1 MIQNDTRQQPRFGL
15 TASQLELQAEA
26 RGFAL
31 EELRPRA
38 AAIEWEPDP
47 ARRVAW
53 DLVEE
58 ASRRGWRTIGLPRE
72 EGGGGASALDL
83 CVLIEELAY
92 GDMGFAVI
100 LDQSIKVQRILG
112 RLATGETRRRFLDRF
127 LGDPRCVLA
136 ICFTEPEVSSDYMIP
151 VPDFRFGTRAERLS
165 DGTWMLNGYKHY
177 ISNGADAGFYL
188 VFACTDPRQPADQG
202 TSAFLLEPGLSGF
215 TVEKVHEKISQR
227 TINNAA
233 LRFTDVVL
241 EPWRLVGEA
250 HRGYAGAREILKESA
265 IEAGATTLGT
275 ARAAYEMAA
284 AHAATRIQ
292 GGRPLAEHDNVACR
306 LADMYTEL
314 EGARSLIWRAAWAV
328 EHDPAYDYRL
338 SSAAKLLAADVAVR
352 VCLSAMEVHG
362 GLAIMQ
368 RDSPVEKCMRD
379 CLSFL
384 HSDGAQDSHR
394 LRIASLLPLAGEGRV
409 GAQP

>member
-1 MIQNDTRQQPRFGL
+1 VTGQQPHFGL
-15 TASQLELQAEA
+15 TAEQVELQMEA
-26 RGFAL
+26 RRFAL

-38 AAIEWEPDP
+38 AAMEWERE
-47 ARRVAW
+47 AGRRVAW

-58 ASRRGWRTIGLPRE
+58 ASRRGWRTIGLARE
-72 EGGGGASALDL
+72 DGGGGASALDL
-83 CVLIEELAY
+83 CVLVEELAY

-100 LDQSIKVQRILG
+100 LDQTIKVQRILG
-112 RLATGETRRRFLDRF
+112 RLATGEARRGFLERFLP
-127 LGDPRCVLA
+127 DPRCVLA
-136 ICFTEPEVSSDYMIP
+136 ICFTEPETSSDYMIP
-151 VPDFRFGTRAERLS
+151 SPDLRFRTVAERRA
-165 DGTWMLNGYKHY
+165 DGSWVLDGYKHY

-188 VFACTDPRQPADQG
+188 VFACTDAARPADQG
-202 TSAFLLEPGLSGF
+202 TSAFLLEPGLPGF
-215 TVEKVHEKISQR
+215 NVEKVHEKISQR

-233 LRFTDVVL
+233 LRFREVVL

-250 HRGYAGAREILKESA
+250 NRGYAGAREILKESA

-275 ARAAYEMAA
+275 ARAAYEMAV
-284 AHAATRIQ
+284 AHAAARVQ
-292 GGRPLAEHDNVACR
+292 GGRRLIEHANVACR
-306 LADMYTEL
+306 LAEMYAEL

-338 SSAAKLLAADVAVR
+338 SSAAKLLASDVAVR

-368 RDSPVEKCMRD
+368 GDSGVEKCLRD

-394 LRIASLLPLAGEGRV
+394 LRIAAITQDGLT
-409 GAQP
+409 

>member
-1 MIQNDTRQQPRFGL
+1 M
-15 TASQLELQAEA
+15 
-26 RGFAL
+26 
-31 EELRPRA
+31 
-38 AAIEWEPDP
+38 EWAPEPV
-47 ARRVAW
+47 RRVAW

-58 ASRRGWRTIGLPRE
+58 VSRRGWRTVGLALE
-72 EGGGGASALDL
+72 DGGGGASALDL

-100 LDQSIKVQRILG
+100 VDQTIKVQRILA
-112 RLATGETRRRFLDRF
+112 RLASGETRRRFLQRF
-127 LGDPRCVLA
+127 LAEPRCVLA
-136 ICFTEPEVSSDYMIP
+136 ICFTEPETSSDYMIP
-151 VPDFRFGTRAERLS
+151 MPDFRFRTHAERLP
-165 DGTWMLNGYKHY
+165 DGGWTLNGYKHY

-188 VFACTDPRQPADQG
+188 VFACTDPRQPANTG
-202 TSAFLLEPGLSGF
+202 TSAFLLEPGLPGF
-215 TVEKVHEKISQR
+215 AVEEVHEKISQR

-233 LRFTDVVL
+233 LRFEDVVL
-241 EPWRLVGEA
+241 EPWRLVGEP

-275 ARAAYEMAA
+275 ARAAYEEAV
-284 AHAATRIQ
+284 AHAARRVQ
-292 GGRPLAEHDNVACR
+292 GGRPIIEHANVACR
-306 LADMYTEL
+306 LADMYAEL
-314 EGARSLIWRAAWAV
+314 EAARSLIWRAAWGV

-338 SSAAKLLAADVAVR
+338 GSAAKLVAADVAVR

-368 RDSPVEKCMRD
+368 RDSPVEKCLRD

-394 LRIASLLPLAGEGRV
+394 LRIAGMTRQGPPAPVAGDG
-409 GAQP
+409 